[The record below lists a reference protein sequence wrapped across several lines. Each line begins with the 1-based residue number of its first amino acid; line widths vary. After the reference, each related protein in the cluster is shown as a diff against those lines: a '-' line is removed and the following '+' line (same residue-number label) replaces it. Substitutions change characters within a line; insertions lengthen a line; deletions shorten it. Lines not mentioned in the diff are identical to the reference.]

1 MLIAPE
7 WIRTDD
13 PCQNT
18 MSIDIP
24 PQAIRCTSLDE
35 FESFLASA
43 ANRGADIAAFEVGL
57 PKHPVA
63 VCQSAWFERRAG
75 FNQTRPN
82 NQWGV
87 VHFSGLLRGV

>member
-1 MLIAPE
+1 
-7 WIRTDD
+7 
-13 PCQNT
+13 

-57 PKHPVA
+57 PKHPLLSASRHGLRGA
-63 VCQSAWFERRAG
+63 VGANPFRRAISVEA
-75 FNQTRPN
+75 NQKEEAR
-82 NQWGV
+82 
-87 VHFSGLLRGV
+87 RIAA

>member
-1 MLIAPE
+1 LLISFDADRAPE

-13 PCQNT
+13 PCQNCQNT

-57 PKHPVA
+57 PKHPLL
-63 VCQSAWFERRAG
+63 SASRHG
-75 FNQTRPN
+75 
-82 NQWGV
+82 
-87 VHFSGLLRGV
+87 LRGARGL